1 MVYQSGYQMTS
12 GNNNVIIGSFGG
24 SAINGSSNNIII
36 SDGSG
41 NNRIQ
46 VDSGGDAT
54 FSGDVTITQPTNG
67 SDAILN
73 LTAKSSSGNSRTSS
87 LTYDADTEN
96 LIVNNAGTNALT
108 ISSGGLTQINSTN
121 TTALELITNQSASS
135 LRLKNTGSIV
145 ADWIMQSGGIT
156 AGDLAFYN
164 LDTNAYRL
172 TISSV
177 GNVGIGISN
186 GG

>member
-1 MVYQSGYQMTS
+1 M
-12 GNNNVIIGSFGG
+12 
-24 SAINGSSNNIII
+24 
-36 SDGSG
+36 
-41 NNRIQ
+41 R
-46 VDSGGDAT
+46 
-54 FSGDVTITQPTNG
+54 
-67 SDAILN
+67 
-73 LTAKSSSGNSRTSS
+73 
-87 LTYDADTEN
+87 DTH
-96 LIVNNAGTNALT
+96 ALT

-177 GNVGIGISN
+177 GDVGIGISPTAGKLQVNN
-186 GG
+186 GTDLNVAFNTSVVDSTTTSRISSVNDAVSAGVG